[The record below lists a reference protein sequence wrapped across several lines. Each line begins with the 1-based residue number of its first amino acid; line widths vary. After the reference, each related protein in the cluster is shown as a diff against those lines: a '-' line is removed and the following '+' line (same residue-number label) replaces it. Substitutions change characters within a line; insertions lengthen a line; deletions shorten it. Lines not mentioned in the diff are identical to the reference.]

1 MLLELQSQKKSYYI
15 PFYLFVYIAQ
25 KSIKWGKNNFYKR
38 FYGQKVMKIGHF
50 YECILMNNSEY
61 FS

>member
-1 MLLELQSQKKSYYI
+1 MAIIQNFHCFRR
-15 PFYLFVYIAQ
+15 FYLFVYIAQ